1 MSSRTTA
8 PPPPAP
14 DQTRGGGLLSG
25 RRDDGRRL
33 RTAPRRRGLLAFA
46 GLMIAGSA
54 LAGAVLFSQLGDRTD
69 VLAVSADVAK
79 GQVITEGDLQRRSI
93 AGVDGA
99 IPVEAIDTVVG
110 TTAKVDMVAGQIVTD
125 SMVTRDPVP
134 GDGQATVGLS
144 LDAARAPSAGL
155 SAGDLVSVVAVPS
168 GTVDLGASVALD
180 APQILARGAEVLDVK
195 GSPTEGATVLVT
207 VIVDEDDAS
216 TIAAYSAAG
225 LVAVVETAPTGD

>member
-1 MSSRTTA
+1 M
-8 PPPPAP
+8 
-14 DQTRGGGLLSG
+14 
-25 RRDDGRRL
+25 
-33 RTAPRRRGLLAFA
+33 
-46 GLMIAGSA
+46 
-54 LAGAVLFSQLGDRTD
+54 LFSQLGDRTD

>member
-1 MSSRTTA
+1 
-8 PPPPAP
+8 
-14 DQTRGGGLLSG
+14 
-25 RRDDGRRL
+25 
-33 RTAPRRRGLLAFA
+33 
-46 GLMIAGSA
+46 MIAGSA

-69 VLAVSADVAK
+69 VLVVSTDVAK
-79 GQVITEGDLQRRSI
+79 GQVITEGDLQRQSV
-93 AGVDGA
+93 AGVDAA
-99 IPVEAIDTVVG
+99 IPVGAIDTVVG

-144 LDAARAPSAGL
+144 LDAARAPSTGL
-155 SAGDLVSVVAVPS
+155 SAGDLVSVVVVPS

-180 APQILARGAEVLDVK
+180 APQILARGAEVLDVQ
-195 GSPTEGATVLVT
+195 GSPTDGATVLVT

-225 LVAVVETAPTGD
+225 LVAVVETAPTGN